1 MGFGGNFYVIQI
13 NSVGVILNYSI
24 CV

>member
-1 MGFGGNFYVIQI
+1 MGFGGNFYVVQI